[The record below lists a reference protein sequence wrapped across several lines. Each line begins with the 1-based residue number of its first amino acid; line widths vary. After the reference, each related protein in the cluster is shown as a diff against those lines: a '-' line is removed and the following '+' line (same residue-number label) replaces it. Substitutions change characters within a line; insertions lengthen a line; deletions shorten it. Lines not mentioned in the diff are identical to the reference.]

1 MKLTA
6 HGRLGHHFF
15 GDYSAGIAL
24 MFDTPEDAKLAKPHL
39 APPDLGVAWHYG
51 EKNPAAVRIC
61 VDREQLEKLK
71 AHLGTLGAD
80 VEAIDSCDHSID
92 YGDPFTV
99 TVEVEDPKQM
109 QLLAA

>member
-6 HGRLGHHFF
+6 QGRLRHQFW
-15 GDYSAGIAL
+15 GDYSATIAVA
-24 MFDTPEDAKLAKPHL
+24 FDTPEDAQLALPHL
-39 APPDLGVAWHYG
+39 APPDLGTTWKIGTKHA
-51 EKNPAAVRIC
+51 KALTIL
-61 VDREQLEKLK
+61 VDSPQLEKLK
-71 AHLGTLGAD
+71 VHLGTLGAD
-80 VEAIDSCDHSID
+80 VDAIDSCDHSID